1 VRAVTSDPR
10 EFQPLPAAQFHV
22 LVALTDGEKH
32 GYRLMRDV
40 EAQSDGTVTMGP
52 GTLYGTLK
60 KLCSQGL
67 LEQSSVR
74 PDAALD
80 DERRRYYALTE
91 LGAAVCQAEAA
102 RLAGLARVVHRNL
115 RARAA
120 T

>member
-1 VRAVTSDPR
+1 M
-10 EFQPLPAAQFHV
+10 
-22 LVALTDGEKH
+22 ALTDGEKH

-40 EAQSDGTVTMGP
+40 QAQSDGMVNMGP
-52 GTLYGTLK
+52 GTLYGTLR
-60 KLCSQGL
+60 KLCAQGL

-80 DERRRYYALTE
+80 DERRRYYPLTE
-91 LGAAVCQAEAA
+91 LGAAVCETEAA
-102 RLAGLARVVHRNL
+102 RSAGLARVAHRNL